1 MRSIRTRRPHRIG
14 CLFPDPPPLSHEYVV
29 DGPLFFRRLLGRMQ
43 EMQEE
48 KRALRAEVAAEQA
61 ETEQLRLLVR
71 VVVDHAIWVVLVST
85 STLDR
90 DTAAYYWLA
99 G

>member
-1 MRSIRTRRPHRIG
+1 MCIRDRPNAGDARREARS
-14 CLFPDPPPLSHEYVV
+14 
-29 DGPLFFRRLLGRMQ
+29 
-43 EMQEE
+43 
-48 KRALRAEVAAEQA
+48 RAEVAAEQA